1 MEIPNSIK
9 NIKNIINDDT
19 KTKIIGFLTILIM
32 LWLVLYLIPDILS
45 SLLYTLLGNLI
56 LVIMVLLISTYNIR
70 YGLFVGLSLIILY
83 RLVGLKEGFN
93 LSDKSLQD
101 FLKIENTINRNT
113 IFDINMMKPS
123 QEELDY
129 FNKNGV
135 WPWSQETVE
144 LYKESVNSN
153 PFIRTYSGDAVNYAR
168 TKYNESSIL
177 RIMSYQTKEGQFLL
191 NGVLVSNP
199 SGNPNEDLPNGF
211 GDFAHKSGLLDN
223 RSDDIIRCNMK
234 NSNATLE
241 RITYTGKGAIFGEQ
255 TNKVTEMDYNDLEK
269 NIPGFTFVNGPCNP
283 CGALNETPDYSCQF
297 KLKTSKNSFIS
308 KLWQYL
314 WNRSDAQ
321 V

>member
-135 WPWSQETVE
+135 WFWSQETVE
-144 LYKESVNSN
+144 LYK
-153 PFIRTYSGDAVNYAR
+153 
-168 TKYNESSIL
+168 
-177 RIMSYQTKEGQFLL
+177 
-191 NGVLVSNP
+191 
-199 SGNPNEDLPNGF
+199 
-211 GDFAHKSGLLDN
+211 
-223 RSDDIIRCNMK
+223 
-234 NSNATLE
+234 
-241 RITYTGKGAIFGEQ
+241 
-255 TNKVTEMDYNDLEK
+255 
-269 NIPGFTFVNGPCNP
+269 
-283 CGALNETPDYSCQF
+283 
-297 KLKTSKNSFIS
+297 
-308 KLWQYL
+308 
-314 WNRSDAQ
+314 
-321 V
+321 